1 MQLTLARAGCRKK
14 PMNIACICGAH
25 RLQTDSY
32 PVGDYMEKSSFSLH
46 FLMAGQCCCEIFGIF
61 CSFYGCSFQILT
73 AQRCSPSLAE
83 SFSFLHPIAA
93 GFSELRVSFWP
104 GQVSV
109 AVIQTITLCGC
120 VSWVSGLFQRSAP
133 FFICCTITDC
143 SAGATLQGCKNSKL
157 PLLPVGMAK

>member
-1 MQLTLARAGCRKK
+1 MHLWGSQTANWQLSSGRLHGEILLFSAFPNCRAV
-14 PMNIACICGAH
+14 
-25 RLQTDSY
+25 LLWD
-32 PVGDYMEKSSFSLH
+32 
-46 FLMAGQCCCEIFGIF
+46 FGIF